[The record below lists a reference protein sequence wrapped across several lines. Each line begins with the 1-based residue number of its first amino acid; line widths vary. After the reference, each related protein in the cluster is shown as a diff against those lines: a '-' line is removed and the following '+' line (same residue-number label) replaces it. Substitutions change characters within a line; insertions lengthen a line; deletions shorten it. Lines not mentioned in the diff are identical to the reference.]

1 MEYSKAPVSAVILGI
16 TFGNNNKMPVD
27 KLFQISSM
35 FSEEFPIV
43 EICPPV
49 VLEELNGFRLQ
60 PMVADIGAGP
70 FLVRRRTSDAKWLLQ
85 IQSNKIYLNWI
96 RKDDEPVGVYA
107 GFSSVKEYF
116 ASILKKISEVVDM
129 NTDHLLYEL
138 SYQDRVEWQDI
149 ISDISEI
156 NTIMNVKAPPK
167 FSAEGY
173 NNLFSRYTYPASD
186 IGGYGLL
193 GINTDTSVSQKQVI
207 RFESNLRGIIPQK
220 TFDEW
225 TAFAHQKQLAI
236 FESCFSEKLRNLWK

>member
-1 MEYSKAPVSAVILGI
+1 MKYSKAPVSEVILGI
-16 TFGNNNKMPVD
+16 TYGNNKMPVD
-27 KLFQISSM
+27 KLFQISSA
-35 FSEEFPIV
+35 FSKEFPDVGIF
-43 EICPPV
+43 PPLI
-49 VLEELNGFRLQ
+49 LEELNGFRLQ
-60 PMVADIGAGP
+60 DMVADIGAGP
-70 FLVRRRTSDAKWLLQ
+70 FLVRRRTNDAKWLLQ

-96 RKDDEPVGVYA
+96 RKDDEPVGAYA
-107 GFSSVKEYF
+107 GFSEIKKRFV
-116 ASILKKISEVVDM
+116 AILEKISGILDV
-129 NTDHLLYEL
+129 NTDHSLYEL
-138 SYQDRVEWQDI
+138 SYHDRVEWKDI

-156 NTIMNVKAPPK
+156 NTIMNVASPPK

-225 TAFAHQKQLAI
+225 MAIAHQKQLLI
-236 FESCFSEKLRNLWK
+236 FENCFSEKLRELWK

>member
-1 MEYSKAPVSAVILGI
+1 MKYSKAPVSEVILGI
-16 TFGNNNKMPVD
+16 TYGVNKIPVD

-35 FSEEFPIV
+35 FSMEFPIV
-43 EICPPV
+43 EICPPMI
-49 VLEELNGFRLQ
+49 LEELNGFRLQ
-60 PMVADIGAGP
+60 PMAVDIGAGP

-96 RKDDEPVGVYA
+96 RKDDEPVGAYA
-107 GFSSVKEYF
+107 GFSKVKESF
-116 ASILKKISEVVDM
+116 AAILEKISGVVDVKM
-129 NTDHLLYEL
+129 NHSLYEL
-138 SYQDRVEWQDI
+138 SYHDRVEWQGI

-156 NTIMNVKAPPK
+156 NTIMNVASPPK

-186 IGGYGLL
+186 MGGYGLL
-193 GINTDTSVSQKQVI
+193 GINTDTSISQKQVI

-225 TAFAHQKQLAI
+225 MTLARQKQLLI
-236 FESCFSEKLRNLWK
+236 FESCFSEKLRDLWK

>member
-1 MEYSKAPVSAVILGI
+1 MKYSKAPVSELILGI
-16 TFGNNNKMPVD
+16 TFGNKNKMPVD

-35 FSEEFPIV
+35 FSTEFPFV
-43 EICPPV
+43 EICPPLI
-49 VLEELNGFRLQ
+49 LEELNAFRLQ
-60 PMVADIGAGP
+60 PMVADIAAGP
-70 FLVRRRTSDAKWLLQ
+70 FMVRRLKSDAKWLLQ
-85 IQSNKIYLNWI
+85 IQSNKIYLSWI
-96 RKDDEPVGVYA
+96 RKDGEPVGAYA
-107 GFSSVKEYF
+107 GFSKVKEF
-116 ASILKKISEVVDM
+116 FTEILEKISGVADVK
-129 NTDHLLYEL
+129 TDHSLYEL
-138 SYQDRVEWQDI
+138 SYHDRVEWQDI

-156 NTIMNVKAPPK
+156 NTIMNVASPPK

-225 TAFAHQKQLAI
+225 MAIAHQKQLVI
-236 FESCFSEKLRNLWK
+236 FENCFNEKLKELWK

>member
-1 MEYSKAPVSAVILGI
+1 MKYSKAPVSEVILGI
-16 TFGNNNKMPVD
+16 TYGINKIPVD
-27 KLFQISSM
+27 TLFQISSM
-35 FSEEFPIV
+35 FSGEFPSV
-43 EICPPV
+43 EICPPLI
-49 VLEELNGFRLQ
+49 LEELNGFRLQ
-60 PMVADIGAGP
+60 PMAADMGAGP

-96 RKDDEPVGVYA
+96 RKDGEPVGAYV
-107 GFSSVKEYF
+107 GFSKIKEFF
-116 ASILKKISEVVDM
+116 ATILEKISEVVDVNM
-129 NTDHLLYEL
+129 NHSLYEL
-138 SYQDRVEWQDI
+138 SYHDRVEWQDI

-156 NTIMNVKAPPK
+156 NTIMNVAVPPK

-225 TAFAHQKQLAI
+225 MILAHQKQFSI
-236 FESCFSEKLRNLWK
+236 FENCFSEKQRELWK

>member
-1 MEYSKAPVSAVILGI
+1 MKYSKAPVSEVILGI
-16 TFGNNNKMPVD
+16 TYGLNKLPVD

-35 FSEEFPIV
+35 FSSDFPIV
-43 EICPPV
+43 EICPPL

-60 PMVADIGAGP
+60 PMASDLGAGP
-70 FLVRRRTSDAKWLLQ
+70 FLVRRRTNDAKWLLQ

-96 RKDDEPVGVYA
+96 RKDDEPVGEYA
-107 GFSSVKEYF
+107 GFSKIKEFF
-116 ASILKKISEVVDM
+116 AGILEKISGAADVKM
-129 NTDHLLYEL
+129 NHSLYEL
-138 SYQDRVEWQDI
+138 SYHDRVEWQDI

-156 NTIMNVKAPPK
+156 NTIMNVASPPK
-167 FSAEGY
+167 CSVEGY

-225 TAFAHQKQLAI
+225 IDIAHKKQLLI
-236 FESCFSEKLRNLWK
+236 FENCFNEKLKDSWK

>member
-1 MEYSKAPVSAVILGI
+1 MKYVKAPVSEVILGI
-16 TFGNNNKMPVD
+16 TYGVNKISVD

-35 FSEEFPIV
+35 FSMEFPIV
-43 EICPPV
+43 EICPPL
-49 VLEELNGFRLQ
+49 VLEELDGFRLQ
-60 PMVADIGAGP
+60 PMVADTGVGP

-96 RKDDEPVGVYA
+96 RKDDEPVGAYV
-107 GFSSVKEYF
+107 GFSKVKESF
-116 ASILKKISEVVDM
+116 VVILEKISGVVDVKT
-129 NTDHLLYEL
+129 NHSLYDL
-138 SYQDRVEWQDI
+138 SYHDRVEWQDI

-156 NTIMNVKAPPK
+156 NTIMNVASPPK
-167 FSAEGY
+167 FSVEGY

-225 TAFAHQKQLAI
+225 MTLAHQKQLLI
-236 FESCFSEKLRNLWK
+236 FESCFSEKLRDLWK